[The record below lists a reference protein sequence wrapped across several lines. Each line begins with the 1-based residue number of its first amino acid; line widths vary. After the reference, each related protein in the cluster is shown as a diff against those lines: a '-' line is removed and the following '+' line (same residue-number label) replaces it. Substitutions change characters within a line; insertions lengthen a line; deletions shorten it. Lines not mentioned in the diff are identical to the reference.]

1 MVMTMKSR
9 AQLASMFLAGY
20 AANETLGHWWLG
32 TLGRDMLPL
41 KVGQWTVTEQAN
53 IAFMIAWPVVLGGLV
68 WFAWVRT
75 ERIPAL

>member
-9 AQLASMFLAGY
+9 GQQAAMFLAGI

-32 TLGRDMLPL
+32 TLGRDMLPMKL
-41 KVGQWTVTEQAN
+41 GQWTVTEQAN
-53 IAFMIAWPVVLGGLV
+53 VAFMIAWPMVLGGLV
-68 WFAWVRT
+68 WFAWVRK

>member
-9 AQLASMFLAGY
+9 GQQAAMFLAGV

-32 TLGRDMLPL
+32 TLGREKLPVTL
-41 KVGQWTVTEQAN
+41 GPVTVTEQAN
-53 IAFMIAWPVVLGGLV
+53 MAFMIAWPVVLGGLV
-68 WFAWVRT
+68 WFAWVRK